1 MQNKASLNLNLNQAQ
16 NNSINSQLNLSNA
29 SSNLNTMLNS
39 NNNGSN
45 NIALMASLNP
55 NSSNNQLS
63 NANSATPQIQDQLI
77 ESFKLAVQSGLISA
91 DLLNTKLPQEVL
103 TLVYQL
109 FQTLSLFKTSN
120 NKKEALNL
128 RRAQMLPAQ
137 FKNETD
143 QLSQE
148 IATYKNALI
157 TLQAKI
163 NSAHATIKQQVNNSA
178 KMSGNGGSQT
188 PSVSSLVTTPP
199 STQPSSSIVSGL
211 SNLNLGSNDQNR
223 SVDSTAVTTSV
234 QLSDL
239 PILNSINNA
248 AQRSKLLQLL
258 SDNNAINNSN
268 NKNQLNRQSSQS
280 QQQIISQQ
288 QQQKIQ
294 PSNSS

>member
-1 MQNKASLNLNLNQAQ
+1 
-16 NNSINSQLNLSNA
+16 
-29 SSNLNTMLNS
+29 MLNS

-63 NANSATPQIQDQLI
+63 TANSATPQIQDQLI

-157 TLQAKI
+157 TLQANI
-163 NSAHATIKQQVNNSA
+163 NSARATIKQQVDNSE

-288 QQQKIQ
+288 HQQKIQ
-294 PSNSS
+294 PSNSPGNFLQSFPSNNWSSYKMYVITIFFLIF